1 MARKPKFEW
10 LSDEVADFFARL
22 PSREEILA
30 YRPSS
35 EAQQRL
41 RMLLD
46 KSKQGRVTTDEAWEL
61 QQFEYIESLIQAIK
75 ARLRPARAVRS

>member
-1 MARKPKFEW
+1 
-10 LSDEVADFFARL
+10 
-22 PSREEILA
+22 
-30 YRPSS
+30 
-35 EAQQRL
+35 
-41 RMLLD
+41 MLLD